1 MKAAWGDYGGARP
14 KVGGE
19 ARGRPGE
26 IMVALLCLPG
36 EGTFQLAHLAP
47 SKALPQI
54 FNLVIFQF
62 LEQRTDLWRQVR
74 ISH

>member
-1 MKAAWGDYGGARP
+1 MVEQGQRWEERP
-14 KVGGE
+14 EDGL
-19 ARGRPGE
+19 GRFTLP
-26 IMVALLCLPG
+26 CLPR
-36 EGTFQLAHLAP
+36 EGTVQLAHLAP

-62 LEQRTDLWRQVR
+62 LEQRTDLWRHVR

>member
-1 MKAAWGDYGGARP
+1 
-14 KVGGE
+14 
-19 ARGRPGE
+19 
-26 IMVALLCLPG
+26 MVALLCLPG
-36 EGTFQLAHLAP
+36 EGTIQLAHLAP